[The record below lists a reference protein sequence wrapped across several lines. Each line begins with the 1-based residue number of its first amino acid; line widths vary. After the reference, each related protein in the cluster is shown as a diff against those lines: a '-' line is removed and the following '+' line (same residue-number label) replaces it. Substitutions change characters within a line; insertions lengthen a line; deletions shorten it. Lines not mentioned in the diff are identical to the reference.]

1 MKKAAF
7 LIIFIAYI
15 SFASAQLTQVRKI
28 DGSSI
33 STAQID
39 ALMKRLMD
47 TAEVTGVCIGII
59 NDNKPVYVKTYGYK
73 NKEKAEPIDTAT
85 VFYAASFSKSV
96 FAFIVMHLVQD
107 GKLDLDKPLYQYLPK
122 PIPDYE
128 NYKDLAGDDRWKLI
142 TARHCLSHT
151 TGFPNWRQLNPRD
164 NRKLEIF
171 FKPGER
177 YAYSGE
183 GLVLLQLAVETI
195 TGKSVEEL
203 AKEYV
208 FIPYSM
214 INTSYQWQP
223 RFESNYAVGYNA
235 SGNPL
240 RKYKTRPVNAAGSME
255 TTISDYTRFNM
266 ALLQGKGLNAEA
278 KQEMFSPQIA
288 IHSRRQFPSLNN
300 DTTSENNKI
309 QLSYGLGFGLLHSPF
324 GWAYFKEGHDDGWE
338 HYNIT
343 FPGKKTS
350 LIIMTNS
357 SNGESIFK
365 EMLEE
370 IIGDVYTPWQW
381 ESYSPYF
388 AYLNTPVAEQNN
400 YIGNYRM
407 GDMEAVVSLE
417 NGKLY
422 LEAAKGGVNKQK
434 LYLLPGGRFRI
445 REFPVEVEFQK
456 DANGNVIKMIA
467 WVDGNDRNEFT
478 RVK

>member
-1 MKKAAF
+1 MNKALL

-15 SFASAQLTQVRKI
+15 SSSEAQLKQIRKI
-28 DGSSI
+28 NGGSI
-33 STAQID
+33 STTQID
-39 ALMKRLMD
+39 ELMKRLID

-73 NKEKAEPIDTAT
+73 NKEKGELLDTST

-96 FAFIVMHLVQD
+96 FAFTVMHLVEE

-122 PIPDYE
+122 PIPEYD

-151 TGFPNWRQLNPRD
+151 TGFPNWRNLNPNG

-183 GLVLLQLAVETI
+183 GLQLLQLAVEAI
-195 TGKSVEEL
+195 AGRGLEEL
-203 AKEYV
+203 AKEKV
-208 FIPYSM
+208 FIPFGM

-223 RFESNYAVGYNA
+223 RFENNNALGYDV

-240 RKYKTRPVNAAGSME
+240 RRYKTRPVLGAGSME
-255 TTISDYTRFNM
+255 TTIADYTRFNT
-266 ALLQGKGLNAEA
+266 ALLQGKGLSEKAR
-278 KQEMFSPQIA
+278 KEMLSPQIG
-288 IHSRRQFPSLNN
+288 IYNRRQFPSLNN
-300 DTTSENNKI
+300 DTTSENKKI
-309 QLSYGLGFGLLHSPF
+309 QLSYGLGFGMLHSPY

-338 HYNIT
+338 HFNIS
-343 FPGKKTS
+343 FPDKKTS

-381 ESYSPYF
+381 EGYVPYF
-388 AYLNTPVAEQNN
+388 AYLNTPAKELND
-400 YIGNYRM
+400 YLGTYKM
-407 GDMEAVVSLE
+407 GDMEAVVSSAE
-417 NGKLY
+417 GKLF
-422 LEAAKGGVNKQK
+422 LEAEKGGVKKQK
-434 LYLLPGGRFRI
+434 LYLLASGRYRL
-445 REFPVEVEFQK
+445 REFPVEIDFQK
-456 DANGNVIKMIA
+456 DSYGNVIKMIA
-467 WVDGNDRNEFT
+467 VVDGSDRNEFT